1 MYENLSYPQI
11 CIRNF
16 QLKWL
21 EGHLKQEAKFP
32 TNVEQKYI
40 YFGTNRQE
48 PRPKPRWYDATA
60 NNRKTT
66 PTNISD
72 IWNKRPPEIE
82 TKRTFKNVLIQK
94 INTSTSS
101 NSPQL
106 GRASG
111 LIAPLLLVLIG
122 TRINTTTSVKNC
134 LCMMNENKN
143 NDGDKFNQHLLFI
156 LTNSICIN
164 RAVRQIHPTSG
175 ESWEPT

>member
-1 MYENLSYPQI
+1 MYEKLYYAQM
-11 CIRNF
+11 CIRNS
-16 QLKWL
+16 QLKGL
-21 EGHLKQEAKFP
+21 GGHLKKEVKVP
-32 TNVEQKYI
+32 LTVEQKFI

-48 PRPKPRWYDATA
+48 PQPRQRWYIATA
-60 NNRKTT
+60 NSRKTT

-111 LIAPLLLVLIG
+111 LIAPLLLVSIG
-122 TRINTTTSVKNC
+122 TSINTTTSENNC
-134 LCMMNENKN
+134 LCMMN
-143 NDGDKFNQHLLFI
+143 
-156 LTNSICIN
+156 
-164 RAVRQIHPTSG
+164 
-175 ESWEPT
+175 